1 MAAITKV
8 SLSFKETRQKRR
20 QKTLAKLEGIA
31 LLSLH
36 GAALKNKF
44 FSLFLYVFKRKLLVK
59 FWRLFFKFQCFF
71 VLCFVWEKS
80 FLRESSS
87 FFSLVV
93 GFSFSKKHHHQNH
106 KINVFWSNWE
116 RWFFFSRDI
125 FKGAAAPEF
134 LLFFL
139 KDLLC
144 LFKKLVIQ
152 SQMRFSVRFRWQQSG
167 AKWWSIPEKAYFK
180 QSKS

>member
-31 LLSLH
+31 LLSLL

-44 FSLFLYVFKRKLLVK
+44 FFLFLYVFKRKLLVK
-59 FWRLFFKFQCFF
+59 FWRLFFKFQCFLCC
-71 VLCFVWEKS
+71 VCFVC
-80 FLRESSS
+80 LRKVFFERKSSS

-93 GFSFSKKHHHQNH
+93 GFSFSKRHHHQNH

-116 RWFFFSRDI
+116 RCFFHEI
-125 FKGAAAPEF
+125 FLRGRRH
-134 LLFFL
+134 LSSCFF
-139 KDLLC
+139 
-144 LFKKLVIQ
+144 V
-152 SQMRFSVRFRWQQSG
+152 S
-167 AKWWSIPEKAYFK
+167 
-180 QSKS
+180 